1 MSLHSEF
8 NSSESFFSP
17 RVVGVCFSTKLFSM
31 QLESVIIALLKNV
44 LLSGIFSPK
53 PLDSYPTSFSAGIFL
68 ILPDG
73 VNELM
78 GYGFSQLLRL
88 IFFTQ
93 IVTKCIVA

>member
-1 MSLHSEF
+1 MYFCLGF
-8 NSSESFFSP
+8 
-17 RVVGVCFSTKLFSM
+17 
-31 QLESVIIALLKNV
+31 
-44 LLSGIFSPK
+44 FSPK

-93 IVTKCIVA
+93 IVTKCIVAWNVERFQLSKYITRNGK